1 MIHVCSLA
9 RLHETVESV
18 GARHIITLMRNT
30 DQVVRPAQVA
40 EQNHLILSMDDISEP
55 LEGYELPGEV
65 HVERLIKFVRG
76 WDRATPV
83 VVHCYAG
90 ISRSTAAAYTAAC
103 TVNPQR
109 DEAEIAKALRAAS
122 PIATPNARIVA
133 LADQALGRSGRMVR
147 AIQEIG
153 LGQSAYEGNPF
164 RIDLL

>member
-9 RLHETVESV
+9 RLHETVETV
-18 GARHIITLMRNT
+18 GARRIITLMRNT
-30 DQVVRPAQVA
+30 DQVLRPEQVSK
-40 EQNHLILSMDDISEP
+40 ENHLILNMDDICEP
-55 LEGYELPGEV
+55 LEGYEMPCKAD
-65 HVERLIKFVRG
+65 VERLIEFVRG
-76 WDRATPV
+76 WDRAAPM

-133 LADQALGRSGRMVR
+133 LADQTLGRNGRMVR
-147 AIQEIG
+147 AIQDIG

>member
-18 GARHIITLMRNT
+18 RASHIITLMRNT
-30 DQVVRPAQVA
+30 DKVMRPQSVA
-40 EQNHLILSMDDISEP
+40 EPNHLILNMDDICEP

-65 HVERLIKFVRG
+65 HVERLIQFVRG
-76 WDRATPV
+76 WDRSAPI

-103 TVNPQR
+103 TINPER
-109 DEAEIAKALRAAS
+109 DEAEIAKALRSAS

-153 LGQSAYEGNPF
+153 VGQSAYEGNPF